1 MKFYLDKNYEVLTE
15 EQFKERFFTKEIIFS
30 MLLDG
35 VLQDEFIKICSICS
49 GSNTIKDAVDH
60 FIQEIQWDT
69 KLLLKYCEKYCVN
82 DIPLF
87 GGIYSMYEI
96 EVKE

>member
-1 MKFYLDKNYEVLTE
+1 MTFYLHKNYEVLTE
-15 EQFKERFFTKEIIFS
+15 EQFKERYFTKEKIFS

-49 GSNTIKDAVDH
+49 GSNTIKEAVDH

-69 KLLLKYCEKYCVN
+69 KLLLRYCEYLEVEQREVSKK
-82 DIPLF
+82 F
-87 GGIYSMYEI
+87 I
-96 EVKE
+96 ERVLKDN

>member
-15 EQFKERFFTKEIIFS
+15 EQFKERYFTKEKIFS

-49 GSNTIKDAVDH
+49 GSNTIKEAVDH

-69 KLLLKYCEKYCVN
+69 KLLLRYCEYLEVEQREVSKK
-82 DIPLF
+82 F
-87 GGIYSMYEI
+87 I
-96 EVKE
+96 ERVLKDN

>member
-1 MKFYLDKNYEVLTE
+1 MKFYLNKNYEVLTE
-15 EQFKERFFTKEIIFS
+15 EQFKERYFTKEKIFS

-49 GSNTIKDAVDH
+49 GSNTIKEAVDH

-69 KLLLKYCEKYCVN
+69 KLLLKYCEYLEVEQREVN
-82 DIPLF
+82 KKFIKRILKDN
-87 GGIYSMYEI
+87 
-96 EVKE
+96 

>member
-1 MKFYLDKNYEVLTE
+1 MNFYLDKNYEVLTE
-15 EQFKERFFTKEIIFS
+15 EQFKERYFTKEKIFS

-49 GSNTIKDAVDH
+49 GSNTIKEAVDH

-69 KLLLKYCEKYCVN
+69 KLLLRYCEYLEVEQREVSKK
-82 DIPLF
+82 F
-87 GGIYSMYEI
+87 I
-96 EVKE
+96 ERVLKDN

>member
-1 MKFYLDKNYEVLTE
+1 MRFYIDKNYEVFTE

-69 KLLLKYCEKYCVN
+69 KLLLKYCEY
-82 DIPLF
+82 
-87 GGIYSMYEI
+87 I
-96 EVKE
+96 EVEQREINKKFIERILKDN

>member
-15 EQFKERFFTKEIIFS
+15 EQFKKRYFTKEKIFS

-49 GSNTIKDAVDH
+49 GSNTIKEAVDH

-69 KLLLKYCEKYCVN
+69 KLLLIYCEYLGVEQREVSKK
-82 DIPLF
+82 F
-87 GGIYSMYEI
+87 I
-96 EVKE
+96 ERILKDN